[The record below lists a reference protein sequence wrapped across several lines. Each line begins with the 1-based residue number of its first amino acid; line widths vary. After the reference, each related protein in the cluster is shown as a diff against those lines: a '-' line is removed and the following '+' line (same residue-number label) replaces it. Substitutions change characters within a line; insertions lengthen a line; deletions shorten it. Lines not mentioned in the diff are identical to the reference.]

1 MTKEHDILPQAVV
14 ILRDAETIK
23 SYVHP
28 VRMTILKKL
37 AAKKRTVSSIAREIG
52 VHPANITHH
61 FKLLEKTGL
70 LVLVEQKDTG
80 KNIEKFYRAIAYD
93 FLVKTDDEKLN
104 KKSLSLSILKNNLE
118 SAIIKTNQDE
128 TEEILAL
135 LRTVMLSSDDFQ
147 RLKKKLEKMVKE
159 MKNNKSKTAKS
170 YSINISIYPDD
181 GLPGLD
187 KEVTIK

>member
-1 MTKEHDILPQAVV
+1 
-14 ILRDAETIK
+14 
-23 SYVHP
+23 
-28 VRMTILKKL
+28 MTILKKL